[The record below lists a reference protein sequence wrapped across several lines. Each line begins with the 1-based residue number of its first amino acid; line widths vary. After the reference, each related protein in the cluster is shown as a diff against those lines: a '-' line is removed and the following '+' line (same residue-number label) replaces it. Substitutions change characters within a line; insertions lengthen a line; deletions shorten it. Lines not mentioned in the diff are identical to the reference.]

1 MGYEHILV
9 ERSGDFA
16 TITMNRPQ
24 RRNALSL
31 EHMRELITAFG
42 EVGNSDARGIV
53 LAGNGPVFSAGHD
66 FADMAGADLPFMRSL
81 LSTCTDLMTLIQHVP
96 QPVVARVHSLA
107 TAAGC
112 QLVATA
118 DLAVASEDAGFATP
132 GGKGGWFC
140 HTPMVA
146 VARNVGRKRAA
157 ELAMSG
163 DVIDAATALDW
174 GLVNRVVPAAQLD
187 SAVRDLLERVT
198 RGSAASKGIGKQA
211 LYAQIDL
218 DQPKAY
224 AYAIEVMAATSQ
236 TPDAQ
241 EGMKAFLEKRKPNW
255 DHGRS

>member
-1 MGYEHILV
+1 MGFEHILV
-9 ERSGDFA
+9 ERSGEFT

-31 EHMRELITAFG
+31 EHMRELIAAFSA
-42 EVGNSDARGIV
+42 VGSSDALGIV

-66 FADMAGADLPFMRSL
+66 FADVVDADLPGVRSL
-81 LSTCTDLMTLIQHVP
+81 LTTCTEPMTLMQQVP
-96 QPVVARVHSLA
+96 QPVVARVHGLA
-107 TAAGC
+107 AAAGC

-118 DLAVASEDAGFATP
+118 DLAVASEDAGFAAP

-146 VARNVGRKRAA
+146 VARNVGRKRAM
-157 ELAMSG
+157 ELALSG
-163 DVIDAATALDW
+163 DVIDARTALDW

-187 SAVRDLLERVT
+187 DAVHDLLERVT

-224 AYAIEVMAATSQ
+224 AYAIEVMASTSQ
-236 TPDAQ
+236 LPDAQ
-241 EGMKAFLEKRKPNW
+241 EGIRAFLDQRKPRW
-255 DHGRS
+255 RTSG